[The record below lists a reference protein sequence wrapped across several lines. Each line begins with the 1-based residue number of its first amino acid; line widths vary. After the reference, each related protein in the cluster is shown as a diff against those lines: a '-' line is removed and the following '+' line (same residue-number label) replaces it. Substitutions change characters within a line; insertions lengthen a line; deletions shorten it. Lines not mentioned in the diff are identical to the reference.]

1 MKPSTFQISGSRVVF
16 FAEDVGLVASLNG
29 NHKLTLLQRVP
40 WLSTEKGWEPTS
52 GLNMSC
58 FKVLFRSRGAVEHEI
73 YGQFCVVFAV
83 MWPLYWS
90 VVVKTE
96 LPLYCFFGVFFVHS
110 YPHLR
115 PTKIILQI
123 QAAETVPGLRERNSE
138 LLLQQIRRTLL
149 QWFRRLSRN
158 CQNVCGEGF
167 EHVQLG
173 LSPRAFPGKAEEI
186 MSLSWLD
193 EECLSLNC
201 CFHNPDLTP
210 SSDSLNTLNDT
221 FNSWD
226 ILIYKK

>member
-1 MKPSTFQISGSRVVF
+1 MKPSTFQISGSRVVL

-40 WLSTEKGWEPTS
+40 SLNRKRARAHFRFKYELFQGLVQKQGYS
-52 GLNMSC
+52 GTWDLWA
-58 FKVLFRSRGAVEHEI
+58 VL
-73 YGQFCVVFAV
+73 C
-83 MWPLYWS
+83 S
-90 VVVKTE
+90 VCSDVASVLICCCEDRAATI
-96 LPLYCFFGVFFVHS
+96 LFFWGFFVHS
-110 YPHLR
+110 YPHLW

-186 MSLSWLD
+186 MSLSWLGWGMF
-193 EECLSLNC
+193 EFKLL
-201 CFHNPDLTP
+201 PP
-210 SSDSLNTLNDT
+210 QPRSDSL
-221 FNSWD
+221 FWQCGEVKRH
-226 ILIYKK
+226 I

>member
-1 MKPSTFQISGSRVVF
+1 MALNRKRVSAHF
-16 FAEDVGLVASLNG
+16 RF
-29 NHKLTLLQRVP
+29 KYQLLPQVD
-40 WLSTEKGWEPTS
+40 KF
-52 GLNMSC
+52 SC
-58 FKVLFRSRGAVEHEI
+58 FRVLFRSKGTVEHEI
-73 YGQFCVVFAV
+73 YRQFCVVFAV

-96 LPLYCFFGVFFVHS
+96 LPLYCFFGGFFVHS

-123 QAAETVPGLRERNSE
+123 QAAGTVPGLRERNSE

-186 MSLSWLD
+186 MSLSWLGWGMFEVKLLPPQPRSD
-193 EECLSLNC
+193 TLFWQFEEVKW
-201 CFHNPDLTP
+201 H
-210 SSDSLNTLNDT
+210 
-221 FNSWD
+221 
-226 ILIYKK
+226 I